1 MVSLQKTPCSPGG
14 GPQNEM
20 SNKEKNDMAAGG
32 SGPSFPLSS
41 DSAGS
46 VIVGSISTSPV
57 PLISYGDNHTESAN
71 PTGSAERRSSF
82 SSIEI
87 DDDSED
93 ERSRMDSDRQG

>member
-32 SGPSFPLSS
+32 SGPSPPLSS
-41 DSAGS
+41 DRAGS

-57 PLISYGDNHTESAN
+57 PLTIYGDIHTVSDVRVA
-71 PTGSAERRSSF
+71 SD
-82 SSIEI
+82 SSIDI
-87 DDDSED
+87 DVDG
-93 ERSRMDSDRQG
+93 QF